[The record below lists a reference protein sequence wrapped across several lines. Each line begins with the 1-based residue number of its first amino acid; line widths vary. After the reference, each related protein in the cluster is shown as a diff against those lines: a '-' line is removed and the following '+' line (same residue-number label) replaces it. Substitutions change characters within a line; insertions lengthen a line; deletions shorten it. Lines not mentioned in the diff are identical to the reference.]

1 MPMDGLTA
9 GFAAR
14 ELNSLL
20 EGGRVDKITQPEKDT
35 IVLVIRAGGENRRLL
50 LCASPNNARCHLT
63 RETFSNP
70 LEPPVLCM
78 LMRKQLQGAR
88 VESVRQVDGD
98 RIIHVDFDAVNEM
111 GDHVRRRVVLEIMGR
126 HSNLLLLD
134 ENSRILEA
142 ARHVNMEMSRVRQIQ
157 PGMTYLPPPS
167 QDKLDPNAPDADALL
182 ARISACPPGNLA
194 KVLGNCVTGLSH
206 ASAEEAA
213 LPAGGWPICSPG
225 CPAWRIR
232 GCCAG
237 KTERRRTFSRFP
249 TCPAAWR
256 PRRPIRRSA
265 KRWKITSASGT
276 RRTA

>member
-70 LEPPVLCM
+70 LEPPALCM

-134 ENSRILEA
+134 ENGSRLAKREK
-142 ARHVNMEMSRVRQIQ
+142 SLSLRQIRRHYTPEEVIGKLAFLAGLQ
-157 PGMTYLPPPS
+157 SAPESCDLAALAAQFSAERLPREDIVLPP
-167 QDKLDPNAPDADALL
+167 ALF
-182 ARISACPPGNLA
+182 SACRE
-194 KVLGNCVTGLSH
+194 T
-206 ASAEEAA
+206 
-213 LPAGGWPICSPG
+213 
-225 CPAWRIR
+225 
-232 GCCAG
+232 
-237 KTERRRTFSRFP
+237 
-249 TCPAAWR
+249 
-256 PRRPIRRSA
+256 
-265 KRWKITSASGT
+265 
-276 RRTA
+276 